1 MKRIVIT
8 TFGKDKTGIVAGIS
22 NILSTLGANI
32 EDLTSS
38 KLEDMFVMLI
48 VCDISK
54 SKHKFDEIK
63 KKVTDEGRKIGV
75 NVVVQSE
82 EIFKMMHRI

>member
-8 TFGKDKTGIVAGIS
+8 TFGKDRTGIVSGIS
-22 NILSTLGANI
+22 DALAKMGVNI

-38 KLEDMFVMLI
+38 KLEDMFVMLV

-54 SKHKFDEIK
+54 SKYKFDEIK
-63 KKVTDEGRKIGV
+63 KRITDAGKKIGV
-75 NVVVQSE
+75 NAVVQSE